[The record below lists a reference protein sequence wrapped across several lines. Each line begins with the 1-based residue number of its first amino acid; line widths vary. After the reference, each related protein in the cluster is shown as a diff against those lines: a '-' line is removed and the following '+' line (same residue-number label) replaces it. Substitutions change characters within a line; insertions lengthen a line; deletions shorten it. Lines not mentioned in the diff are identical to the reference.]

1 MSSILV
7 VEDEANVRKLV
18 TVNLIR
24 RGYVVVEAKNAEE
37 AFEQFH
43 LYSFDLIM
51 LDIKLPDS
59 TGWELLTKIAAD
71 TQIPFNRPVLVMT
84 ASILDAHVDLKQ
96 YPMVVEVLIKPFSVT
111 QLITAVSRA
120 LRATLSPLT

>member
-24 RGYVVVEAKNAEE
+24 RGYIVAEAKNAEE
-37 AFEQFH
+37 ALEQFH

-59 TGWELLTKIAAD
+59 TGWALLTKIAAD
-71 TQIPFNRPVLVMT
+71 TQIHFNRPVLVMT
-84 ASILDAHVDLKQ
+84 ASIMDAHVDLKQ
-96 YPMVVEVLIKPFSVT
+96 YPMVVEVLIKPFSVA
-111 QLITAVSRA
+111 QLIAAVSRA
-120 LRATLSPLT
+120 LRTTLSPLT